1 MKVMR
6 WFGCHFSPSPVVNR
20 RTTLLWLLLAL
31 SACTPTHPPAPEV
44 LSAPRQF
51 PDLASRRL
59 EVVAQALAMT
69 GQPYRA
75 GGTAPGGFDCSGLVS
90 YAYNQAGFRLP
101 RRAIDQ
107 AQAARRLPPR
117 MLAPG
122 DLLFFQIDGT
132 VSHVGIYMGEGRM
145 VHAPS
150 SGKTVR
156 VDTINANYWAPRYV
170 GALPME
176 RLLAGSS
183 CGARGCPLPAPDTD
197 G

>member
-1 MKVMR
+1 V
-6 WFGCHFSPSPVVNR
+6 
-20 RTTLLWLLLAL
+20 TLLWLLLAL
-31 SACTPTHPPAPEV
+31 SACAPTQPPAPEA
-44 LSAPRQF
+44 LPAQGRF
-51 PDLASRRL
+51 TDLASRRL
-59 EVVAQALAMT
+59 EVVAQAVAMT

-75 GGTAPGGFDCSGLVS
+75 GGAAPGGFDCSGLVL

-107 AQAARRLPPR
+107 AQAARKLPPR
-117 MLAPG
+117 ALAPG
-122 DLLFFQIDGT
+122 DLLFFQIDGA

-145 VHAPS
+145 VHAPG
-150 SGKTVR
+150 SGKAVR

-183 CGARGCPLPAPDTD
+183 
-197 G
+197 